1 MKVILNQDVPN
12 LGELG
17 DVKDV
22 APGYARNFLF
32 PRNFALA
39 FNQRAV
45 ALFERRKVEIDD
57 LKAKKRLASSSLKER
72 VEAEELTVDVPAGA
86 NGKLY
91 GAVTAQVIADELLK
105 KGIEIERKKIEVPGH
120 SIKSVGS
127 YKIAVRLYEKE
138 EAELRLVVK
147 GHEVKSEAKAEETP
161 RPRRRRFETEE
172 GAEGAEGAVERP
184 QLTPEEDR
192 AAQAAAFEAAIN
204 APPRPQRKP
213 RREDRDRF

>member
-22 APGYARNFLF
+22 ASGYARNYLF
-32 PRNFALA
+32 PRSLALA
-39 FNQRAV
+39 FNQRTV
-45 ALFERRKVEIDD
+45 VLFERRKTEIED
-57 LKAKKRLASSSLKER
+57 LRAAKRSASSGLKEKI
-72 VEAEELTVDVPAGA
+72 EAEEITIDVPAGQ

-91 GAVTAQVIADELLK
+91 GAVTGQIIVDELAK
-105 KGIEIERKKIEVPGH
+105 KGIEIDRKKIEVPGR

-127 YKIAVRLYEKE
+127 YKILIHLYEKE
-138 EAELRLVVK
+138 EATLHLVVK
-147 GHEVKSEAKAEETP
+147 GHEVKSEAKPEEEAP
-161 RPRRRRFETEE
+161 RPRRRRYESEE
-172 GAEGAEGAVERP
+172 GMEGAERP

-204 APPRPQRKP
+204 APPKPQRRP